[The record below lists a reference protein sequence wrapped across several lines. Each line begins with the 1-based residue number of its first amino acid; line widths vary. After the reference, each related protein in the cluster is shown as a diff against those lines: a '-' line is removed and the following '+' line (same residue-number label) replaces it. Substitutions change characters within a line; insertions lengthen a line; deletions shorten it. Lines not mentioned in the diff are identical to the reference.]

1 MFSALHKMEYFRQFN
16 LMIPEYVRRERK
28 NLRKINSNL
37 KQTTWG
43 AYNNVGNS
51 FPWLF
56 LLFQNIYAFCFWLSM
71 AVEEPKFN
79 KKIFSSVFSFFLF
92 WLL

>member
-1 MFSALHKMEYFRQFN
+1 MVSALYKMEYFRQFN
-16 LMIPEYVRRERK
+16 VMIPECVRRECK
-28 NLRKINSNL
+28 YLRKINSNL
-37 KQTTWG
+37 KPTTWG
-43 AYNNVGNS
+43 AYSNVGNS
-51 FPWLF
+51 FPWFF

-79 KKIFSSVFSFFLF
+79 KKNFSSVFFFF